1 MNIIL
6 IWLNKS
12 VKLMLNMR
20 KDGFLKKI
28 LILSNSSGGL
38 YNFRFEL
45 IKKLTDL
52 NYEVFFSVPQD
63 ITDNKVK
70 LLIETGANFIHTPMN
85 RRGMNPIEDL
95 KLINLY
101 KKIVNDIYPD
111 IILTY
116 TIKPNIYGNYVANKF
131 KIPVIMNITGIGT
144 SLSTGRFK
152 WIIKKMYK
160 YACNKANMIFF
171 QNEGNYNFFISNN
184 LVNNQKTIL
193 IPGSGVNLEKFKPV
207 IKPKK
212 DNVIRFIFIGRIM
225 KDKGIEEY
233 LEAAK
238 RLVSKVENLEF
249 NILGS
254 FEELEFKNI
263 IEQNSNGRIKYLG
276 VSNDV
281 RKEISEIDC
290 IVNPSYHEGM
300 SNVLLE
306 GAAMGKPLLA
316 SNIPGCKEIVDDGVN
331 GFLFEPKSIDSLE
344 EAIIKFVSL
353 SDEDRKNMGQKS
365 REKVEKGFDRNIV
378 INQYIKVI
386 KAILGEGEINE
397 SIWEN

>member
-1 MNIIL
+1 
-6 IWLNKS
+6 
-12 VKLMLNMR
+12 
-20 KDGFLKKI
+20 LKRV
-28 LILSNSSGGL
+28 LILANNSIGL

-45 IKKLTDL
+45 IQKLQKS
-52 NYEVFFSVPQD
+52 NYEVYFSVPQ
-63 ITDNKVK
+63 NKDDQKVQ
-70 LLIETGANFIHTPMN
+70 LLIQSGAKYIYTPLN

-101 KKIVNDIYPD
+101 KKIIKDINPD

-116 TIKPNIYGNYVANKF
+116 TIKPNIYGNYVANKLG
-131 KIPVIMNITGIGT
+131 IPVIMNITGIGS
-144 SLSTGRFK
+144 SLSTGK
-152 WIIKKMYK
+152 LKSIIKKMYK
-160 YACNKANMIFF
+160 YGCSKANTIFF
-171 QNEGNYNFFISNN
+171 QNEENRNFFISNK
-184 LVNNQKTIL
+184 LVNERKTIL